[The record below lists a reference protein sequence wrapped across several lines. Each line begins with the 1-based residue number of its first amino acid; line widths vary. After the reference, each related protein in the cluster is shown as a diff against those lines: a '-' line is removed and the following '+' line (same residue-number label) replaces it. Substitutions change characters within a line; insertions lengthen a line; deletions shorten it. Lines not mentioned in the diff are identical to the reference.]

1 MQSGRYLFATAPNGR
16 ETLGLWPA
24 LRQAA
29 PRSRR
34 GRGRGGAAATRQR
47 GSGSRSVARQAPYG
61 GPCGFV
67 LHSLRLHPSGKGGAA
82 CLRDIPYGNV
92 VSRWTLVDTPPLRW
106 LTVVANLVGRV
117 WRPRRGVRALLGS
130 DILARVRSL
139 PDRACGRS
147 STNNPVSHCITDRSL
162 LGCLNAVTGRP
173 MVLLDE
179 WWEVKLR
186 RRLGYPILTVQCWAS
201 PDPASQHVLRDS
213 PQCPRQPG
221 SCVPF
226 CSPSVCLSGG
236 VATRAVVKAV

>member
-92 VSRWTLVDTPPLRW
+92 VSRWTLCEMRPP
-106 LTVVANLVGRV
+106 NSGRSA
-117 WRPRRGVRALLGS
+117 WTWPQSARTRPRQ
-130 DILARVRSL
+130 
-139 PDRACGRS
+139 
-147 STNNPVSHCITDRSL
+147 STTRK
-162 LGCLNAVTGRP
+162 A
-173 MVLLDE
+173 
-179 WWEVKLR
+179 
-186 RRLGYPILTVQCWAS
+186 AS
-201 PDPASQHVLRDS
+201 P
-213 PQCPRQPG
+213 PQQ
-221 SCVPF
+221 VT
-226 CSPSVCLSGG
+226 SPSVRLHCPPPESLPTLPKSRH
-236 VATRAVVKAV
+236 RA